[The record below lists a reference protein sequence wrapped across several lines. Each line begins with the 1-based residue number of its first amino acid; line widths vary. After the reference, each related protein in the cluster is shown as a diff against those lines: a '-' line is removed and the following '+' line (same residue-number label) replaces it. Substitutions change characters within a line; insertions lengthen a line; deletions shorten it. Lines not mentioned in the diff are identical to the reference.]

1 MFTQERPPVGAR
13 GSSRRGQLHTIGS
26 VVKLQV
32 TEDRSDPPHRL
43 LRFIWLLS
51 KDDESKPLEVSRLF
65 DRILYFS
72 SKGYLDYGFK
82 PGKWSAG
89 GEEFVMR
96 SEGFVSDLG
105 FLARQGYIQMKD
117 DSGTVLLLP

>member
-1 MFTQERPPVGAR
+1 M
-13 GSSRRGQLHTIGS
+13 
-26 VVKLQV
+26 KLQV
-32 TEDRSDPPHRL
+32 SKAREDPPHRL

-65 DRILYFS
+65 DRILDFS

-82 PGKWSAG
+82 PGKWTAG
-89 GEEFVMR
+89 RREFVVR

-105 FLARQGYIQMKD
+105 FLARQGYIQIGD
-117 DSGTVLLLP
+117 DSGTVLLLPEGKTTAQNIKLSEKLEKLAATSK